1 MLMTCSLLNS
11 FNPNDDDD
19 DVDFEADDGDG
30 GEDRNYSKSLKILF
44 PE

>member
-11 FNPNDDDD
+11 FNPNDD

-30 GEDRNYSKSLKILF
+30 GEDRNYFKPLKILF
-44 PE
+44 LE